1 MSIGQDKKVTSLP
14 LLKAATAMTINRE
27 CASLVVL
34 ISALMLLVGE
44 SELNVF
50 LVAKPHLKLDVA

>member
-1 MSIGQDKKVTSLP
+1 MTSLP

-50 LVAKPHLKLDVA
+50 LVAKPRLKLDVA